1 MQIINRSLARELTT
15 TTLAVTLI
23 FVALFMVVSLVKILA
38 KAAAGSFPAK
48 LVFTLLSLQ
57 TVEVLSLMLPLAFYL
72 GLLLTLGR
80 WYRDSEMTVLAACG
94 VGLAQL
100 LRPVLTMALAFA
112 AVVGLLSFYLSPIAS
127 TLIAQAKHDDSARY
141 EAAAVMPGMF
151 NEISPDSKGE
161 GGGVYYVENIRPD
174 GELNQVFVATRH
186 LGRQGVLVAK
196 TGREITDPASGDRF
210 LVLSNGVR
218 YDGQPGQGDYR
229 IIDFERYTIRVELPA
244 PVLRHV
250 PYYAMPSLQLAADLT
265 PGARAEWHWRWSKP
279 IVIVVLTLFAL
290 VFSYAHPRQG
300 RYFSMFVAIIAYFI
314 YSNMLGV
321 ADAMLKR
328 GRLPEALGLWWVH
341 GLFVLIGAY
350 LFWRRANNR
359 PLWPELWRR
368 RQVTP

>member
-1 MQIINRSLARELTT
+1 MQIINRSLARELTS
-15 TTLAVTLI
+15 TTLAVALV

-94 VGLAQL
+94 VGLTQL
-100 LRPVLTMALAFA
+100 LRPVLLMAVAFA
-112 AVVGLLSFYLSPIAS
+112 AVVALLAFYLSPIAS
-127 TLIAQAKHDDSARY
+127 TLITQAKHDDSARY
-141 EAAAVMPGMF
+141 EAAAVTSGIF
-151 NEISPDSKGE
+151 NEISGDARGD

-174 GELNQVFVATRH
+174 GEMRQVFVATRH

-196 TGREITDPASGDRF
+196 TGREFTDPATGDRF
-210 LVLSNGVR
+210 LVLNNGVR
-218 YDGQPGQGDYR
+218 YDGEPGQGDYR
-229 IIDFERYTIRVELPA
+229 ILDFERYTIRVELPV

-250 PYYAMPSLQLAADLT
+250 PYYAMPTLELIADRS
-265 PGARAEWHWRWSKP
+265 PGARAEWHWRLSKP
-279 IVIVVLTLFAL
+279 VIIVVLTLFAL
-290 VFSYAHPRQG
+290 VFAHTHPRQG
-300 RYFSMFVAIIAYFI
+300 RYLSLFVAIIAYFL

-328 GRLPEALGLWWVH
+328 GRLPDALGLWWVH
-341 GLFVLIGAY
+341 GLFVLIGAF
-350 LFWRRANNR
+350 LLWRRATNR
-359 PLWPELWRR
+359 PLWPAPSWRR
-368 RQVTP
+368 RVAA